1 MRSFLLI
8 SLAAA
13 TLCHAAGPRALTLD
27 EAIVTAQ
34 KSNRGLR
41 LARLRVKE
49 MEYRSRGV
57 RADLYPKLS
66 TSGYAMGL
74 LNRQRVAIPAGSLGT
89 YPSTGA
95 LPGEEI
101 LIDQGSRGLL
111 FTQTT
116 LAQPLTQLWKVRE
129 AARIA
134 ALDGQIAQ
142 VEQQRG
148 ENDVRLAVTQIYFG
162 ILMAE
167 EQVRAAEA
175 ARVAAES
182 AVKEASVA
190 VEASAV
196 LPGVR
201 MQAEALLES
210 ARHAKRQAELQGADL
225 RMELN
230 EMLAAPLDTEWTL
243 ERPAAPASLPV
254 YEQLLASAYESS
266 EELRSA
272 KASIDKARAAVRLA
286 RLDYVPDVSAF
297 VQHAYQAGVPLLA
310 RNNGAAGFKVD
321 WTIFDGGKRRSAM
334 QERETAVEQAEENL
348 RRVRDRI
355 AVDLRKAMH
364 KQERLKAQASA
375 AEQALRAKT
384 EADRVAGDQLEAQVS
399 TAAKRAEAAAELAR
413 VRAELLV
420 VQMGEHLNSAEV
432 SRIAGLKQ

>member
-1 MRSFLLI
+1 MRSYFLL
-8 SLAAA
+8 SLVAV
-13 TLCHAAGPRALTLD
+13 TLCQGASPLSLD
-27 EAIVTAQ
+27 EAIATAR

-49 MEYRSRGV
+49 MEHRARGV

-74 LNRQRVAIPAGSLGT
+74 LNRQRVAIPAGALGT

-129 AARIA
+129 AERIA
-134 ALDGQIAQ
+134 ALDGQIAKSD
-142 VEQQRG
+142 EQRG

-162 ILMAE
+162 VLIAE
-167 EQVRAAEA
+167 AQARTAEA
-175 ARVAAES
+175 AIAAAET
-182 AVKEASVA
+182 AVKEAAVA

-210 ARHAKRQAELQGADL
+210 ARHAKLQAELQGADL
-225 RMELN
+225 RVELN
-230 EMLAAPLDTEWTL
+230 DMLGAAPDTEWTL
-243 ERPAAPASLPV
+243 ERPAAPAGLPA
-254 YEQLLASAYESS
+254 YEQLLAAAYDSS
-266 EELRSA
+266 EELQSA
-272 KASIDKARAAVRLA
+272 KANIDKARAAVRLA

-321 WTIFDGGKRRSAM
+321 WTIFDGGKRRSTVA
-334 QERETAVEQAEENL
+334 ERQTAVEQAEENL

-364 KQERLKAQASA
+364 KQERLKAQANA
-375 AEQALRAKT
+375 VEQTLRAKT
-384 EADRVAGDQLEAQVS
+384 EADRVAGDQLQAQVS

-413 VRAELLV
+413 ARAELLV
-420 VQMGEHLNSAEV
+420 VQMSEHLSSAEV
-432 SRIAGLKQ
+432 SRIAGWRQ